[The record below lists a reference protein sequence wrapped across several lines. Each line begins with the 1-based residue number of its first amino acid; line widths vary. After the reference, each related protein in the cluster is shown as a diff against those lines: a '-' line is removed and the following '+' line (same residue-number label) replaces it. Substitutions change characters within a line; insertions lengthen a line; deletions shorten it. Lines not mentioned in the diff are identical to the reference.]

1 MTNGE
6 LDRLP
11 VSQLPARYDL
21 ARSAVYTRMGALG
34 IQPQKVGNR
43 SYVNSQ
49 QIGMLDELHKFI
61 NSGGTT
67 AEFIDRMGIP
77 QSGNSGQSS
86 DSSSGQSAGLS
97 VSPPDIVGLVRAI
110 MAEMSS
116 RFQPPSPEPDPL
128 AYYRALEEVAQK
140 GWQLKTSEVAYLLDL
155 PPTEI
160 ESFDY
165 QFYEAGFVFTRAGY
179 RSGGEVAWRVSK
191 R

>member
-1 MTNGE
+1 MSNGE

-11 VSQLPARYDL
+11 VSQLPARYEL

-43 SYVNSQ
+43 SFVNAQ
-49 QIGMLDELHKFI
+49 QVGLLDELHRFI

-67 AEFIDRMGIP
+67 AEFIDRMGIA
-77 QSGNSGQSS
+77 QSGKNPGQSPNL
-86 DSSSGQSAGLS
+86 SSGLS
-97 VSPPDIVGLVRAI
+97 VTPPDIVGLVRAI

-155 PPTEI
+155 PPKEI
-160 ESFDY
+160 ERFDY